1 MQMVDDGKIALS
13 PAYQIAA
20 LKPEEQQILVTMID
34 YTATISRAIIRM
46 HRPPCR
52 ISVRNS

>member
-1 MQMVDDGKIALS
+1 MVDDGKIALS